1 MIATFKETLIS
12 LQDSKYGQVIISRSL
27 KFVLWYWTK
36 YLLLMAIF
44 PLLLTIFAFTYFL
57 PQLPRLAEK
66 NLPEGTLGARDHQ
79 LFSTIPQPYYIWQ
92 GQNFAFIL
100 NLEGRPEDIDSTP
113 NGVLILKD
121 KFIAKTDDGR
131 TQIQTFS
138 NIPDFSLDK
147 YQLANWLTNHRYQ
160 IWLIGTVA
168 IVFITTVFVSGFW
181 LFRFGSFSFWALVL
195 WIGNKIS
202 VKKHLSYLQ
211 IFNLVVYASIFPL
224 LLSAILVFAP
234 NGILSLVA
242 FGLFLFFSLSW
253 LKNLPS

>member
-1 MIATFKETLIS
+1 MVATFKETLTS
-12 LQDSKYGQVIISRSL
+12 LQDPKYGQVIISRSL

-36 YLLLMAIF
+36 YLLLLAIF

-66 NLPEGTLGARDHQ
+66 NFPEGTLGARNHQ
-79 LFSTIPQPYYIWQ
+79 LFSTIPQPYQIWQ

-100 NLEGRPEDIDSTP
+100 NLEGHPEDLDRTS

-121 KFIAKTDDGR
+121 KFIAKTENGR

-147 YQLANWLTNHRYQ
+147 YQLATWLANHRYQ
-160 IWLIGTVA
+160 IWLVGTVA
-168 IVFITTVFVSGFW
+168 IILITAIFIGGFW
-181 LFRFGSFSFWALVL
+181 LFRLGSFSLWTLVFWA
-195 WIGNKIS
+195 GNKIS
-202 VKKHLSYLQ
+202 IKKHLSYLQ

-224 LLSAILVFAP
+224 LLSAILFFAP
-234 NGILSLVA
+234 NGILSLVTL
-242 FGLFLFFSLSW
+242 GLFLFFSFSW
-253 LKNLPS
+253 LKNIPS